1 MDHGIGV
8 GHGSADVLYSRN
20 HSRHPVTVEI
30 GGKTHRGTYWVAG
43 KILTVATGR
52 GGKSRQI
59 GAMEDEA
66 LARCLLGRLVAEGK
80 V

>member
-1 MDHGIGV
+1 MDHGIGF

-52 GGKSRQI
+52 GGKSRQT
-59 GAMEDEA
+59 GAVANEA
-66 LARCLLGRLVAEGK
+66 LAQRLLGKLVEEGK
-80 V
+80 A